1 MSPTP
6 TVFQNI
12 RSSGPLDLT
21 LWAVAAAAAF
31 SLLLAFAAF
40 QRLHL
45 L

>member
-6 TVFQNI
+6 TVFQST
-12 RSSGPLDLT
+12 RSCAPVDLT
-21 LWAVAAAAAF
+21 LWSVAAAAAF
-31 SLLLAFAAF
+31 FLLLAFAAF

>member
-1 MSPTP
+1 MSPPP
-6 TVFQNI
+6 TVFQSI
-12 RSSGPLDLT
+12 RTAAPVDLT